1 MKERIQ
7 KETNERMEK
16 TVDNYKSELTRIRTG
31 KATPSLLDGI
41 VIDYYG
47 TKTPL
52 NQVANISTPEPR
64 LIVVQPWDK
73 TVINGIEK
81 EIQKANIGLT
91 PNNDGNIIRLAVP
104 PLTEE
109 RRKEIIKTLKQ
120 IAEESRI
127 AVRNIRRDAMDE
139 LKTAKNNGD
148 IPEDDEKRLEKKIQ
162 ELTDKHIED
171 IDKLLDKKE
180 KEIMES

>member
-1 MKERIQ
+1 MRERIQ

-16 TVDNYKSELTRIRTG
+16 SVDNYKSELTRIRTG

-73 TVINGIEK
+73 TVINDIEK

-91 PNNDGNIIRLAVP
+91 PNNDGNVIRLGVP

-162 ELTDKHIED
+162 ELTDKHIEE
-171 IDKLLDKKE
+171 IDKLLEKKE
-180 KEIMES
+180 KEIMEN